1 MQITQHVAARR
12 ERGVNFH
19 VLPWKAPGEKENAGY
34 SPALFVL
41 GSSMAVHEHR
51 HTTINTHV
59 HEHSTDTHVHEHTH
73 APHIHMRKKSS
84 GNGILDRVL
93 ASVKRQWQTKGLL

>member
-1 MQITQHVAARR
+1 M
-12 ERGVNFH
+12 NFH

-51 HTTINTHV
+51 HARMYEQDYKQQWALGV
-59 HEHSTDTHVHEHTH
+59 RVGLGRE
-73 APHIHMRKKSS
+73 SS
-84 GNGILDRVL
+84 PEQSLVGIG
-93 ASVKRQWQTKGLL
+93 AETLLPPFGYR